1 MKKYLLDTNICVYF
15 LKGLYN
21 LDKKIEKAETENC
34 FVSEITIAE
43 LKFGAENS
51 ESQEKNRKTVEE
63 FVSKFTI
70 IPIFNSLDIYAKEKA
85 RLRKKGLPLDDFD
98 LLIGATAISNN
109 LTLVT
114 RNVSDFE
121 RLKGIE
127 IENWVTGL
135 SMKTADREKW
145 TKLNE
150 SETSINRLTKQ
161 SKTLESK

>member
-21 LDKKIEKAETENC
+21 LGRKIEKAETENC

-43 LKFGAENS
+43 LKFGVENS
-51 ESQEKNRKTVEE
+51 ENKERNQKTVDD

-85 RLRKKGLPLDDFD
+85 RLRKKGTPLDDFD
-98 LLIGATAISNN
+98 LLIGSTAISNN
-109 LTLVT
+109 LILVT

-121 RLKGIE
+121 RLDGIE
-127 IENWVTGL
+127 IENWVT
-135 SMKTADREKW
+135 D
-145 TKLNE
+145 
-150 SETSINRLTKQ
+150 
-161 SKTLESK
+161 

>member
-15 LKGLYN
+15 LKGLYD
-21 LDKKIEKAETENC
+21 LDNKIEKAKTENC

-51 ESQEKNRKTVEE
+51 EKQEKNRKTVDE

-70 IPIFNSLDIYAKEKA
+70 IPIFNSLDVYAKEKA
-85 RLRKKGLPLDDFD
+85 RLRKKGIPLDDFD
-98 LLIGATAISNN
+98 LLIGSTAISNN

-127 IENWVTGL
+127 IENWV
-135 SMKTADREKW
+135 D
-145 TKLNE
+145 
-150 SETSINRLTKQ
+150 
-161 SKTLESK
+161 